1 MHAAEQ
7 VGGKMLGRRDF
18 LAAAT
23 SLLIPILFTLGAV
36 AGEAKCEAPRIFPF
50 AMEGENLPDLWTL
63 TRMREGRNLL
73 RPHGEREPAGSGG
86 FLTAKGADFVD
97 ESGRVRRFFGVNLY
111 GPATLPE
118 KADAPAMAER
128 LARWG
133 INAVRIF
140 PQYTWQRRAD
150 QDFSKGIDP
159 DLLDRFD
166 WLFFQLKQRGI
177 SADMNLHSAR
187 TAGYRFKDFKQT
199 MKENKGLDNFDP
211 TFILHQ
217 KEFIRT
223 VFNHVNP
230 YTGLAYRD
238 DPAVMTWEVN
248 NECSLAIAWFQWNME
263 DKLTPYFKRELE
275 RQFRDWLRA
284 KYGTTERLRAA
295 WVVSAPLEPDVLPPE
310 TWKDAAAFARARWYT
325 EGYGKGNA
333 PKDYTFDPSKGLVR
347 IDATQVR
354 KFALVGVSLKERQPY
369 TVSFRIRSAEPGLVV
384 FKVGQHGRPYGG
396 QGCTRTFQTGAEWK
410 EVKMRAAALISETDN
425 RVQVQF
431 NKMCTYELADL
442 SFVRG
447 GELGLEPGES
457 LEADTVGLGTYRSAA
472 RTRDISEFILD
483 VENRYWKEMYAF
495 VKHEMG
501 ARAPVNCGTA
511 DYGAHYPQ
519 AYGDFIDDHFYYGG
533 LVYFPKKSWDMS
545 NWSCKNVSI
554 VRALDGGRHDMQ
566 RTFENRVLGK
576 PFTISEANMMSQMAT
591 AAEFFPI
598 ALSVAAFQ
606 NTAAFHAYTWS
617 HNSEHTYGARRF
629 LDMRSN
635 AKYLAHLPASVN
647 MFVRGDV
654 KRGDAASAQIVY
666 DLGRQEER
674 DAIIRTGF
682 AQATHIHASDP
693 LACLKALTGRR
704 LLDLENGRARPLDA
718 PYGRVAVYCDRD
730 GRNEL
735 RPSHGDRPPR
745 TAVSATGEIRWDA
758 TQSGKEWYAVDT
770 PRTKFLSA
778 FGPAGTSHMFTDGF
792 HVTLGDTL
800 MGWAAISF
808 TELSPG
814 KSLLAA
820 TGYQQASGAKLT
832 RFGSDEA
839 LHPADGTRTLDERIT
854 TMTAMGNAPYA
865 CEGVRATIRIPA
877 AGAVRVTPLDG
888 NARPLAA
895 AFTVQAEE
903 GFATFDISEKYQ
915 TVWYLVEPC
924 GYGAQ
929 GAFSKMRM

>member
-1 MHAAEQ
+1 MHATEQ
-7 VGGKMLGRRDF
+7 VGGQMLGRPDF

-23 SLLIPILFTLGAV
+23 PLLASILFTLGAV
-36 AGEAKCEAPRIFPF
+36 AGEARREAPRIFPF
-50 AMEGENLPDLWTL
+50 AMEGENLPNMWTL
-63 TRMREGRNLL
+63 TGTRET
-73 RPHGEREPAGSGG
+73 AGAGG
-86 FLTAKGADFVD
+86 FLSAKGADFVD
-97 ESGRVRRFFGVNLY
+97 EQGRKRRFFGVNLY
-111 GPATLPE
+111 GPAALPE

-133 INAVRIF
+133 INAVRLL
-140 PQYTWQRRAD
+140 PQYAWQRRAD
-150 QDFSKGIDP
+150 GDFSKGIDP

-166 WLFFQLKQRGI
+166 WLFFQLKKRGI
-177 SADMNLHSAR
+177 HADLNLHSAR

-238 DPAVMTWEVN
+238 DPAVMTWEIN

-325 EGYGKGNA
+325 EGYGNGNA
-333 PKDYTFDPSKGLVR
+333 PKDYAFDPSKGLVR

-369 TVSFRIRSAEPGLVV
+369 TVSFRIRSEEPGLVV

-396 QGCTRTFQTGAEWK
+396 QGCNRTFETGPEWK
-410 EVKMRAAALISETDN
+410 EVKMRAAALVSEADN

-431 NKMCTYELADL
+431 NRKGTYEISNL

-472 RTRDISEFILD
+472 RTLDISEFILD
-483 VENRYWKEMYAF
+483 VEDRYWKEMYAF

-554 VRALDGGRHDMQ
+554 VRTLDDGRHDMQ
-566 RTFENRVLGK
+566 RIFENRVAGK

-598 ALSVAAFQ
+598 VLAVGAFQ
-606 NTAAFHAYTWS
+606 DMAAFHAYTWT
-617 HNSEHTYGARRF
+617 HLQDHTYGGRRF
-629 LDMRSN
+629 LDMRGN
-635 AKYLAHLPASVN
+635 AKYLAHLPAAIN

-654 KRGDAASAQIVY
+654 KSGDAASAQIVY

-693 LACLKALTGRR
+693 LACLKAVTGRR
-704 LLDLENGRARPLDA
+704 LLDLDHASQNGRARTPCA
-718 PYGRVAVYCDRD
+718 PPHGMVALPRE
-730 GRNEL
+730 RL
-735 RPSHGDRPPR
+735 PR
-745 TAVSATGEIRWDA
+745 TAASATGELRWDA
-758 TQSGKEWYAVDT
+758 QTPGHEWFVVDT
-770 PRTKFLSA
+770 QRTKFLSV
-778 FGPAGTSHMFTDGF
+778 FGKAGTAHAFADGF
-792 HVTLGDTL
+792 TITLGDTL

-808 TELSPG
+808 TELSSG
-814 KSLLAA
+814 KRLLAA
-820 TGYQQASGAKLT
+820 TGYQQPSGAKLSVYGEST
-832 RFGSDEA
+832 RIPPE
-839 LHPADGTRTLDERIT
+839 DGVKTLGKRIT
-854 TMTAMGNAPYA
+854 TMEAMGNVPYD

-877 AGAVRVTPLDG
+877 TRALRVTPLDG
-888 NARPLAA
+888 DARPLAA
-895 AFTVQAEE
+895 SFEVPCKD
-903 GFATFDISEKYQ
+903 GFATVGISEQYQ
-915 TVWYLVEPC
+915 TVWYLVE
-924 GYGAQ
+924 
-929 GAFSKMRM
+929 

>member
-1 MHAAEQ
+1 
-7 VGGKMLGRRDF
+7 MLKVIPV
-18 LAAAT
+18 
-23 SLLIPILFTLGAV
+23 SLLFTLAAV
-36 AGEAKCEAPRIFPF
+36 AGEAKCEALRIFPF

-63 TRMREGRNLL
+63 TRMQEGRK
-73 RPHGEREPAGSGG
+73 PAGTGG
-86 FLTAKGADFVD
+86 FLAAKGSDFVD

-111 GPATLPE
+111 GPAALPE
-118 KADAPAMAER
+118 KADAPAIAER

-177 SADMNLHSAR
+177 YADMNLHSAR

-238 DPAVMTWEVN
+238 DPAVMTWEIN
-248 NECSLAIAWFQWNME
+248 NECSLAIAWLQWNME

-275 RQFRDWLRA
+275 RQFRGWLRA

-325 EGYGKGNA
+325 EGYEHGTTSRA
-333 PKDYTFDPSKGLVR
+333 YAFDAAKGLVR
-347 IDATQVR
+347 IDAMQVR
-354 KFALVGVSLKERQPY
+354 KFALIGVSLKERQPY
-369 TVSFRIRSAEPGLVV
+369 TVSFRIRSEEPGLVV

-396 QGCTRTFQTGAEWK
+396 QGCNRTFETGPEWK
-410 EVKMRAAALISETDN
+410 EVKMRAAALVSEADN

-431 NKMCTYELADL
+431 NRKGTYEISNL

-447 GELGLEPGES
+447 GELGLEPGET
-457 LEADTVGLGTYRSAA
+457 LEDGTVGLGHTRSAA
-472 RTRDISEFILD
+472 RTRDIADFILD
-483 VENRYWKEMYAF
+483 VEDRYWKEMYAF

-533 LVYFPKKSWDMS
+533 LANFPKKSWDMS
-545 NWSCKNVSI
+545 NWGCKNVSI
-554 VRALDGGRHDMQ
+554 VRTLDDSRHEMQ
-566 RTFENRVLGK
+566 RMFENRVVGK

-591 AAEFFPI
+591 AAEFFPMT
-598 ALSVAAFQ
+598 LSVAAFQ
-606 NTAAFHAYTWS
+606 NTAAIHAYTWS
-617 HNSEHTYGARRF
+617 HNSEHTYGGRRF

-654 KRGDAASAQIVY
+654 KRGDAASAHIVY
-666 DLGRQEER
+666 TLGRQEER

-693 LACLKALTGRR
+693 LACLKAATGRV
-704 LLDLENGRARPLDA
+704 LKDLPGRVAVHCDRRQDGGS
-718 PYGRVAVYCDRD
+718 PYGRVAGYCDRN

-745 TAVSATGEIRWDA
+745 KTVSATGELRWDA

-778 FGPAGTSHMFTDGF
+778 FGPAGTPYTFADGF
-792 HVTLGDTL
+792 QVTLGDTL

-814 KSLLAA
+814 KRLLAA

-832 RFGSDEA
+832 RVGSDEA
-839 LHPADGTRTLDERIT
+839 LQPADGTRTLGERIT

-865 CEGVRATIRIPA
+865 CEGVRATIRLPA
-877 AGAVRVTPLDG
+877 VGVVRVTPLDG

-895 AFTVQAEE
+895 TFEVQSAN
-903 GFATFDISEKYQ
+903 GFATFDISERCQ
-915 TVWYLVEPC
+915 TIWYLVE
-924 GYGAQ
+924 
-929 GAFSKMRM
+929 

>member
-1 MHAAEQ
+1 MI
-7 VGGKMLGRRDF
+7 KYLLLLISILST
-18 LAAAT
+18 LAA
-23 SLLIPILFTLGAV
+23 V
-36 AGEAKCEAPRIFPF
+36 AEEAKCEVPRIFPF
-50 AMEGENLPDLWTL
+50 AMEGENLPELWSL

-73 RPHGEREPAGSGG
+73 RPHGEREPAGTGG
-86 FLTAKGADFVD
+86 FLTAKGSDFVD
-97 ESGRVRRFFGVNLY
+97 ESGRTRRFFGVNLY
-111 GPATLPE
+111 GPAALPA

-159 DLLDRFD
+159 ELLDRFD

-238 DPAVMTWEVN
+238 DPAVMTWEIN
-248 NECSLAIAWFQWNME
+248 NECSLAICWFRWNLE
-263 DKLTPYFKRELE
+263 GNLTPYFRRELG
-275 RQFRDWLRA
+275 RQFCDWLRA
-284 KYGTTERLRAA
+284 KYGTTARLREA
-295 WVVSAPLEPDVLPPE
+295 WVLSAPLEPDVLPSD
-310 TWKDAAAFARARWYT
+310 TWKDAAAFARAHWYT
-325 EGYGKGNA
+325 EGYGNGKA
-333 PKDYTFDPSKGLVR
+333 PKDYSFDPTNGLVR
-347 IDATQVR
+347 IDATKVR
-354 KFALVGVSLKERQPY
+354 KFALVGVPLKDGQPY
-369 TVSFRIRSAEPGLVV
+369 TVSFRIRSDKPGTAV
-384 FKVGQHGRPYGG
+384 FRVCQHGRPWGN
-396 QGCTRTFQTGAEWK
+396 QGCERSIQTGPEWQ
-410 EVKMRAAALISETDN
+410 EIRLRTAALVTDADN

-431 NKMCTYELADL
+431 NKMGTCELADL

-447 GELGLEPGES
+447 GELGLEPNET
-457 LEADTVGLGTYRSAA
+457 LEDGTVGLGHERSAA
-472 RTRDISEFILD
+472 RTRDLSAFILD
-483 VENRYWKEMYAF
+483 VEDRYWKEMYGF
-495 VKHEMG
+495 VKNEMH

-533 LVYFPKKSWDMS
+533 LIGWLGKPWDM
-545 NWSCKNVSI
+545 NKWYCFNKSI
-554 VRALDGGRHDMQ
+554 VCSVDEKGGRNMQ
-566 RTFENRVLGK
+566 RIFENRVFGK
-576 PFTISEANMMSQMAT
+576 PFTISEASMMSQMAT

-617 HNSEHTYGARRF
+617 HNSEHTYGSRRF

-654 KRGDAASAQIVY
+654 KSGEAESARIA
-666 DLGRQEER
+666 DELRRADER
-674 DAIIRTGF
+674 DAIIKTGF
-682 AQATHIHASDP
+682 TRGTHIHDTDP
-693 LACLKALTGRR
+693 LACLKAATGRV
-704 LLDLENGRARPLDA
+704 LTDLP
-718 PYGRVAVYCDRD
+718 GRVAVYCDRD
-730 GRNEL
+730 GHNKL
-735 RPSHGDRPPR
+735 CPSRCDRA
-745 TAVSATGEIRWDA
+745 TVSSTGEIRWDA
-758 TQSGKEWYAVDT
+758 TQPGKEWYAVDT

-778 FGPAGTSHMFTDGF
+778 FGPAGTAHVFADGF
-792 HVTLGDTL
+792 TVTLGDTL
-800 MGWAAISF
+800 MRWAAISF
-808 TELSPG
+808 TELSSS
-814 KSLLAA
+814 KRLLAA

-832 RFGSDEA
+832 RVGSDEA
-839 LHPADGTRTLDERIT
+839 LQPADGTRTLDERIT
-854 TMTAMGNAPYA
+854 TMKAMGNAPYA

-888 NARPLAA
+888 DARPLSA
-895 AFTVQAEE
+895 AFEVQSAN
-903 GFATFDISEKYQ
+903 GFATFEISERYQ
-915 TVWYLVEPC
+915 TVWYLVE
-924 GYGAQ
+924 
-929 GAFSKMRM
+929 

>member
-1 MHAAEQ
+1 MSTSHPA
-7 VGGKMLGRRDF
+7 R
-18 LAAAT
+18 AT
-23 SLLIPILFTLGAV
+23 SLLVSILFTLSAV
-36 AGEAKCEAPRIFPF
+36 AGEVKCEAPRIFPF

-63 TRMREGRNLL
+63 TGTRET
-73 RPHGEREPAGSGG
+73 AGAGG
-86 FLTAKGADFVD
+86 FLSAKGANFVD
-97 ESGRVRRFFGVNLY
+97 EQGRKRRFFGVNLY
-111 GPATLPE
+111 GPAALPE

-128 LARWG
+128 FARWG

-140 PQYTWQRRAD
+140 PQYTWQRRVD

-159 DLLDRFD
+159 ELLDRFD

-238 DPAVMTWEVN
+238 DPAVMTWEIN

-284 KYGTTERLRAA
+284 KYGTTDRLRAA

-325 EGYGKGNA
+325 EGYGKGSA

-369 TVSFRIRSAEPGLVV
+369 TVSFRIRSEKPGSAIVRV
-384 FKVGQHGRPYGG
+384 CQHGRPWGN
-396 QGCTRTFQTGAEWK
+396 QGCQRSIQTGSDWQ
-410 EVKMRAAALISETDN
+410 EVRLRAAALVSETDN

-431 NKMCTYELADL
+431 NKMGTYELADL

-483 VENRYWKEMYAF
+483 VEDRYWKEMYAF

-554 VRALDGGRHDMQ
+554 VRTLDGDRHDMQ
-566 RTFENRVLGK
+566 RIFENRVVGK

-606 NTAAFHAYTWS
+606 NTAAIHAYTWS

-629 LDMRSN
+629 LDMRGN
-635 AKYLAHLPASVN
+635 AKYLAHLPAAIN

-654 KRGDAASAQIVY
+654 KSADAASAQIVY

-674 DAIIRTGF
+674 DAIIQTGF
-682 AQATHIHASDP
+682 TQATHIHASDP
-693 LACLKALTGRR
+693 LACLKAATGRV
-704 LLDLENGRARPLDA
+704 LTDLP
-718 PYGRVAVYCDRD
+718 GRVAVYCDRRQD
-730 GRNEL
+730 GGSPCGRVAVYCDRHGRNEL
-735 RPSHGDRPPR
+735 RPSHCDRAPR
-745 TAVSATGEIRWDA
+745 TAVSATGELRWDA
-758 TQSGKEWYAVDT
+758 QTPGHEWFAVDT
-770 PRTKFLSA
+770 PRTKFLTV
-778 FGPAGTSHMFTDGF
+778 FGKAGTTHAFADGF
-792 HVTLGDTL
+792 TVTLGDTL

-808 TELSPG
+808 SELSSG
-814 KSLLAA
+814 KCLLAA
-820 TGYQQASGAKLT
+820 TGYQQPSGAKLSVYGEST
-832 RFGSDEA
+832 RILPE
-839 LHPADGTRTLDERIT
+839 DGVKTLGKRIT
-854 TMTAMGNAPYA
+854 TMEAMGNVPYD
-865 CEGVRATIRIPA
+865 CEGVRAVVSIPA
-877 AGAVRVTPLDG
+877 TRVLRVTPLDG
-888 NARPLAA
+888 NARPLTAS
-895 AFTVQAEE
+895 FEVPCKD
-903 GFATFDISEKYQ
+903 GFATVGISEQYQ
-915 TVWYLVEPC
+915 TVWYLVE
-924 GYGAQ
+924 
-929 GAFSKMRM
+929 